1 MMRVEVTEKSL
12 RSDGYVLVEGDTLT
26 VPDAIGANWCR
37 YGWAK
42 DTAGQVETGP
52 RVVLDARLT
61 VQPGRLGVSAPSI
74 GVEE

>member
-1 MMRVEVTEKSL
+1 MCWWR
-12 RSDGYVLVEGDTLT
+12 
-26 VPDAIGANWCR
+26 AIGANWCR